1 MFVGRLA
8 GRVALVGLCGAS
20 LAGCGSSSAGGSA
33 ISDVS
38 DAKKAVIQ
46 IIAQGSFVDPESG
59 QQQTKVGAGSGFIID
74 QSGLAVTNQ
83 HVVDGAGSLDVFV
96 GGSSK
101 AINAKILGVSECN
114 DLAVIDLEG
123 DGYDYFEWFDGD
135 LQPGLEVFAA
145 GFPLG
150 DPEYTLT
157 DGIIAKAEADG
168 DTFWA
173 SLSYAVEH
181 SANTQPGN
189 SGGPLLTADGKVAAV
204 NYAGGSPTN
213 TEQFFAI
220 PNEIA
225 QPVVDVLRTGV
236 DQDSIGIN
244 GGVLWN
250 EEQERGGLWVSGVRA
265 GSPAANAGVLA
276 GDFVLQMQGREVVGE
291 YDKASKKGYCDVLR
305 TVGSDK
311 PMSITVYRQSTGE
324 TLVGEVNNP
333 QRPLEVTNKISSA
346 GGDEDPTTSPVTETT
361 SIDDALDIVTVEFP
375 KGWVAKTDK
384 GSSTNFPSYSLIVA
398 SPSGETPDTAT
409 GVGGLY
415 VLVFPNRSSKAD
427 VATIQSVVVDIAQVD
442 GGCKSP
448 ETADSAPVEWDSGSY
463 MAAQWFECGPGA
475 LSAYAQVFSDVEKDI
490 VIAFLGIYG
499 GDSGIGNDVI
509 NALLDNLSYG

>member
-1 MFVGRLA
+1 M
-8 GRVALVGLCGAS
+8 
-20 LAGCGSSSAGGSA
+20 
-33 ISDVS
+33 
-38 DAKKAVIQ
+38 
-46 IIAQGSFVDPESG
+46 
-59 QQQTKVGAGSGFIID
+59 
-74 QSGLAVTNQ
+74 
-83 HVVDGAGSLDVFV
+83 
-96 GGSSK
+96 
-101 AINAKILGVSECN
+101 
-114 DLAVIDLEG
+114 
-123 DGYDYFEWFDGD
+123 
-135 LQPGLEVFAA
+135 
-145 GFPLG
+145 
-150 DPEYTLT
+150 
-157 DGIIAKAEADG
+157 
-168 DTFWA
+168 
-173 SLSYAVEH
+173 
-181 SANTQPGN
+181 
-189 SGGPLLTADGKVAAV
+189 TADGKVAAV